1 MEKISTKKIKQILRF
16 SKSEYK
22 YLSPNIFKIKKK
34 YNMFFCNRGS
44 RKKFYGEVNLAVSKD
59 LNKWKKYSSPLL
71 KPKKSDIYISLT
83 TAFFYK
89 NKNKNFLFIE
99 AQKNKDSDI
108 ICYVSEDL
116 KNWSVSNKFKLS
128 TKNNLYQSPFIYKIK
143 NRIYLYYSQNRK
155 IINCLILDNNFKKLK
170 LIKCLKASL
179 PNEKFSIYS
188 PSIIKVNKFY
198 YMFYAAWSN
207 KREGNINLLKS
218 FEKKC
223 NYKLIIPA
231 PLKKDNKIIS
241 STEIRKLLSNGN
253 LSKANKYLTRKW
265 EIEGKVETGRR
276 VGGKIGFATCN
287 IDIGNYII
295 AKPGVYSVKVK
306 LDNTKKKISGI
317 ANLGFR
323 PTFNQNKI
331 LLEVNLFNFNK
342 NIYNKKLAVE
352 FIKFIRRE
360 KKFKSIKH
368 LTNQIKKDIR
378 VARISLK

>member
-1 MEKISTKKIKQILRF
+1 MVKMKIFSGFNIPRNYYNSIILIGNFDGIHLGHQILFKRAREFKKIYKCKIGVVTFNPMPKMFFNKKLKNFKLMNFSQKVDQFKKQKVDFLINQKFTKSFSKIKAEVFITKYLNKKIKT
-16 SKSEYK
+16 K
-22 YLSPNIFKIKKK
+22 
-34 YNMFFCNRGS
+34 
-44 RKKFYGEVNLAVSKD
+44 V
-59 LNKWKKYSSPLL
+59 
-71 KPKKSDIYISLT
+71 
-83 TAFFYK
+83 
-89 NKNKNFLFIE
+89 LF
-99 AQKNKDSDI
+99 
-108 ICYVSEDL
+108 
-116 KNWSVSNKFKLS
+116 VSNNFR
-128 TKNNLYQSPFIYKIK
+128 FG
-143 NRIYLYYSQNRK
+143 NR
-155 IINCLILDNNFKKLK
+155 
-170 LIKCLKASL
+170 
-179 PNEKFSIYS
+179 
-188 PSIIKVNKFY
+188 
-198 YMFYAAWSN
+198 
-207 KREGNINLLKS
+207 REGDVNLLKS
-218 FEKKC
+218 YEKKC

-265 EIEGKVETGRR
+265 EIEGRVEKGRR

-287 IDIGNYII
+287 IDIGNYVI

-306 LDNTKKKISGI
+306 LDNIKKKISGI

-360 KKFKSIKH
+360 KKFKSIKQ

-378 VARISLK
+378 VAKSSLK

>member
-1 MEKISTKKIKQILRF
+1 MKIFSGFNIPRNYYNSIILIGNFDGVHLGHQILFKKAREFKKIYKCKIGVVTFNPMPKMFFNKKLKHFKLMSLSQKVDQFKKQKVDFLINQKFTKSFSKIKAEVFITKYLNKKIKA
-16 SKSEYK
+16 K
-22 YLSPNIFKIKKK
+22 
-34 YNMFFCNRGS
+34 
-44 RKKFYGEVNLAVSKD
+44 V
-59 LNKWKKYSSPLL
+59 
-71 KPKKSDIYISLT
+71 
-83 TAFFYK
+83 
-89 NKNKNFLFIE
+89 LF
-99 AQKNKDSDI
+99 
-108 ICYVSEDL
+108 
-116 KNWSVSNKFKLS
+116 VSN
-128 TKNNLYQSPFIYKIK
+128 
-143 NRIYLYYSQNRK
+143 
-155 IINCLILDNNFKKLK
+155 NFR
-170 LIKCLKASL
+170 
-179 PNEKFSIYS
+179 FG
-188 PSIIKVNKFY
+188 
-198 YMFYAAWSN
+198 N
-207 KREGNINLLKS
+207 KRKGDVNLLKF

-253 LSKANKYLTRKW
+253 LSRANKYLTRKW
-265 EIEGKVETGRR
+265 EIEGRVEKGRR

-306 LDNTKKKISGI
+306 LDNIKKKISGI

-360 KKFKSIKH
+360 KKFKSIKQ

-378 VARISLK
+378 VAKSSLK

>member
-1 MEKISTKKIKQILRF
+1 MVKMKIFSGFNIPRNYYNSIILIGNFDGIHLGHQILFKRAREFKKIYKCKIGVVTFNPMPKMFFNKKLKHFKLMSLSQKVDQFKKQKVDFLINQKFTKSFSKIKAEEFIKKYLNKKIKT
-16 SKSEYK
+16 K
-22 YLSPNIFKIKKK
+22 
-34 YNMFFCNRGS
+34 
-44 RKKFYGEVNLAVSKD
+44 V
-59 LNKWKKYSSPLL
+59 
-71 KPKKSDIYISLT
+71 
-83 TAFFYK
+83 
-89 NKNKNFLFIE
+89 LF
-99 AQKNKDSDI
+99 
-108 ICYVSEDL
+108 
-116 KNWSVSNKFKLS
+116 VSN
-128 TKNNLYQSPFIYKIK
+128 
-143 NRIYLYYSQNRK
+143 
-155 IINCLILDNNFKKLK
+155 NFR
-170 LIKCLKASL
+170 
-179 PNEKFSIYS
+179 FG
-188 PSIIKVNKFY
+188 
-198 YMFYAAWSN
+198 N
-207 KREGNINLLKS
+207 KREGDINLLKS

-265 EIEGKVETGRR
+265 EIEGRVETGRR

-306 LDNTKKKISGI
+306 LDNIKKKISGI

-352 FIKFIRRE
+352 FIKFIRIE
-360 KKFKSIKH
+360 KKFKSIKQ

-378 VARISLK
+378 VAKSSLK

>member
-1 MEKISTKKIKQILRF
+1 MVKMKIFSGFNIPRNYYNSIILIGNFDGIHLGHQILFKRAREFKKIYKCKIGVVTFNPMPKMFFNKKLKNFKLMNFSQKVDQFKKQKVDFLINQKFTKSFSKIKAEVFITKYLNKKIKT
-16 SKSEYK
+16 K
-22 YLSPNIFKIKKK
+22 
-34 YNMFFCNRGS
+34 
-44 RKKFYGEVNLAVSKD
+44 V
-59 LNKWKKYSSPLL
+59 
-71 KPKKSDIYISLT
+71 
-83 TAFFYK
+83 
-89 NKNKNFLFIE
+89 LF
-99 AQKNKDSDI
+99 
-108 ICYVSEDL
+108 
-116 KNWSVSNKFKLS
+116 VSN
-128 TKNNLYQSPFIYKIK
+128 
-143 NRIYLYYSQNRK
+143 
-155 IINCLILDNNFKKLK
+155 NFR
-170 LIKCLKASL
+170 
-179 PNEKFSIYS
+179 FG
-188 PSIIKVNKFY
+188 
-198 YMFYAAWSN
+198 N
-207 KREGNINLLKS
+207 KREGDINLLKS

-253 LSKANKYLTRKW
+253 LSRANKYLTRKW
-265 EIEGKVETGRR
+265 EIEGRVEKGRR

-306 LDNTKKKISGI
+306 LDNIKKKISGI

-360 KKFKSIKH
+360 KKFKSIKQ

-378 VARISLK
+378 VAKSSLK

>member
-1 MEKISTKKIKQILRF
+1 MVKMKIFSGFNIPRNYYNSIILIGNFDGIHLGHQILFKRAREFKKIYKCKIGVVTFNPMPKMFFNKKLKHFKLMSLSQKVDQFKKQRVDFLINQKFTKNF
-16 SKSEYK
+16 SKIKAEVFITK
-22 YLSPNIFKIKKK
+22 YL
-34 YNMFFCNRGS
+34 
-44 RKKFYGEVNLAVSKD
+44 
-59 LNKWKKYSSPLL
+59 
-71 KPKKSDIYISLT
+71 
-83 TAFFYK
+83 
-89 NKNKNFLFIE
+89 
-99 AQKNKDSDI
+99 
-108 ICYVSEDL
+108 
-116 KNWSVSNKFKLS
+116 
-128 TKNNLYQSPFIYKIK
+128 
-143 NRIYLYYSQNRK
+143 NRK
-155 IINCLILDNNFKKLK
+155 IKAKVLFVSNNFK
-170 LIKCLKASL
+170 
-179 PNEKFSIYS
+179 FG
-188 PSIIKVNKFY
+188 
-198 YMFYAAWSN
+198 N
-207 KREGNINLLKS
+207 KREGDINLLKS
-218 FEKKC
+218 LEKKC

-253 LSKANKYLTRKW
+253 LSRANKYLTRKW
-265 EIEGKVETGRR
+265 EIEGRVEKGRR

-306 LDNTKKKISGI
+306 LDNIKKKISGI

-360 KKFKSIKH
+360 KKFKSIKQ

-378 VARISLK
+378 VAKSSLK